1 MMLIRR
7 TPILTGLAV
16 LLVGGLASAQEVKAE
31 ATAEVAAPEE
41 TTSTVAAPEPA
52 AEPAAVEPAPVGE
65 TVVVDAV
72 VVEDEAAED
81 ATSGL
86 SYTLFGDAYA
96 TFSTA
101 QPGSGAQYHRAYT
114 ANQGLNQDGFS
125 LAWVGLDLAY
135 DGGKIGVTTSIRAG
149 SAVNSYFVDS
159 RMFGPVSITQGFV
172 TWKPIDA
179 LAIDVGMFGT
189 IFGAEVAENWYNFN
203 YTRGAVYYGYQP
215 FWHTGARVS
224 YALTDKLTLK
234 GFLADDANQI
244 SLLTAGGANSTM
256 QAAAQLAYSDGG
268 FTGAVGTMQTLGEG
282 ALSGFDRF
290 VDLVLG
296 YSTDKFGVLFNGDF
310 NVNDTANSSY
320 LALSAA
326 ARYYFVPAFGV
337 ALRGEFI
344 KPNMDVSN
352 NEIVTATLTLD
363 FKPVAGADNLLIRW
377 DNRVESM
384 SAGGVPMGQNP
395 LFDRDGAPTDAWFE
409 STIGLV
415 AYTSG
420 ML

>member
-31 ATAEVAAPEE
+31 ATAEVAAPEAPE

-52 AEPAAVEPAPVGE
+52 AEPPAVEPEPVGE
-65 TVVVDAV
+65 TVAVDAV
-72 VVEDEAAED
+72 AVEEAAEED
-81 ATSGL
+81 AASGV

-96 TFSTA
+96 TFNTA
-101 QPGSGAQYHRAYT
+101 QPGTAMPYHRAYT
-114 ANQGLNQDGFS
+114 ANEGRNQDGFS

-179 LAIDVGMFGT
+179 LAVDLGMFGT

-203 YTRGAVYYGYQP
+203 YTRGALYYGYQP
-215 FWHTGARVS
+215 FWHTGARVT

-234 GFLADDANQI
+234 GFLADDSNQI
-244 SLLTAGGANSTM
+244 SLLYPVGGAGNSTM
-256 QAAAQLAYSDGG
+256 QAAVQLAYADGG

-282 ALSGFDRF
+282 SISGFDRF

-310 NVNDTANSSY
+310 NLNDSTDTSY
-320 LALSAA
+320 LGLSLA

-344 KPNMDVSN
+344 KPDMDVSS
-352 NEIVTATLTLD
+352 NELVTGTLTFD
-363 FKPVAGADNLLIRW
+363 IKPVSGADNLLIRW
-377 DNRVESM
+377 DNRVESQT
-384 SAGGVPMGQNP
+384 GVF
-395 LFDRDGAPTDAWFE
+395 FDRDGNAADAWFE